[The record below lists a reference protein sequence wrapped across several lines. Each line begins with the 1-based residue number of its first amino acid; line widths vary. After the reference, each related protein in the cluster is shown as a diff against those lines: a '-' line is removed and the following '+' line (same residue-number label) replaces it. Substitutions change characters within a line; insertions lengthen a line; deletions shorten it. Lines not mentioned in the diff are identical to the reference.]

1 MAGVSPGVKMLNERE
16 FQFIQS
22 RKGISVTMPKRKEI
36 FDRGIF
42 KGEIKFDEPLSAHTS
57 LKIGG
62 PADIMIFPEDVVSL
76 KHVLVTA
83 SREMIPVFVLGAGT
97 NLLVKDGGIDGIVVS
112 LKAFR
117 NVEVIR
123 NIERIAPHCIPKDKL
138 EASVALYVESGK
150 PLGGLIDFVSRNG
163 LSGIEPLAG
172 IPGTFGGALSM
183 NAGSF
188 GTEIKDVV
196 ISVAFMN
203 MNGDIVI
210 VEKDR
215 LKFSYR
221 ELHVPDDAVII
232 SGNIVLKKSSPESV
246 VRHVKDFLKKKQQKQ
261 PLRES
266 SAGCVFKNPA
276 GEAAGRL
283 IDNAGCKG
291 MNVGDAEVS
300 TIHAN
305 YFINRGGASAG
316 DFLNLMETVN
326 KKVREISGVVLEP
339 EIKIVG
345 REE

>member
-1 MAGVSPGVKMLNERE
+1 MLNERE
-16 FQFIQS
+16 LQLGKS
-22 RKGISVTMPKRKEI
+22 GEEISMKDEKLKEI
-36 FDRGIF
+36 FDKGIF
-42 KGEIKFDEPLSAHTS
+42 KGKIKFDEPLSAHTS

-76 KHVLVTA
+76 KHVLVSA

-123 NIERIAPHCIPKDKL
+123 NIERFALHHMPGD
-138 EASVALYVESGK
+138 EQEDSVALYVESGK
-150 PLGGLIDFVSRNG
+150 PLGGLVDFAGRKG
-163 LSGIEPLAG
+163 FSGIEALAG
-172 IPGTFGGALSM
+172 IPGTFGGALFM
-183 NAGSF
+183 NTGSF

-210 VEKDR
+210 LEKDR

-221 ELHVPDDAVII
+221 ELHVPDNALIL
-232 SGNIVLKKSSPESV
+232 SGNIVLKRSSPESV
-246 VRHVKDFLKKKQQKQ
+246 VRRVKDYIKEKQQKQ

-266 SAGCVFKNPA
+266 SAGCVFKNPE
-276 GEAAGRL
+276 GEAAGKL
-283 IDNAGCKG
+283 IDDAGCKG
-291 MNVGDAEVS
+291 MTVGGAEVS

-305 YFINRGGASAG
+305 YFINRGKASAR
-316 DFLNLMETVN
+316 DFLDLMERVN
-326 KKVREISGVVLEP
+326 KKVGESSGVELKP
-339 EIKIVG
+339 EIKIIG
-345 REE
+345 REG

>member
-1 MAGVSPGVKMLNERE
+1 MLNERDLHT
-16 FQFIQS
+16 IQS
-22 RKGISVTMPKRKEI
+22 RKGISVTRHKLKEI
-36 FDRGIF
+36 FNRGTF

-83 SREMIPVFVLGAGT
+83 SREMIPVYVLGAGT

-117 NVEVIR
+117 NVEVIP
-123 NIERIAPHCIPKDKL
+123 NIERVAPHHIPRDDL
-138 EASVALYVESGK
+138 EAYVALYVESGK

-188 GTEIKDVV
+188 GTEIKDVI
-196 ISVAFMN
+196 ISVAFMH

-210 VEKDR
+210 VEKDN

-221 ELHVPDDAVII
+221 ELHIPNDAVII
-232 SGNIVLKKSSPESV
+232 SGNIVLKKNSPASV
-246 VRHVKDFLKKKQQKQ
+246 VRHVKDFLKIKQQKQ
-261 PLRES
+261 PLREV

-276 GEAAGRL
+276 GESAGRL

-291 MNVGDAEVS
+291 MHAGDVEVS
-300 TIHAN
+300 TVHAN
-305 YFINRGGASAG
+305 YFVNRGRASAK
-316 DFLNLMETVN
+316 DFLNLMERVN
-326 KKVREISGVVLEP
+326 KKVREFSGIVLQP
-339 EIKIVG
+339 EIRVIG